1 MEDFG
6 NKKQIFN
13 SDNFTKKLIKTM
25 GFEKNQI
32 QKLIKN
38 ENNVKDIRE
47 INLKNKI
54 RTVDKI
60 EDQNIKYKN
69 SV

>member
-25 GFEKNQI
+25 GFEKDQI

-47 INLKNKI
+47 NNSKNKK
-54 RTVDKI
+54 RSVEKI
-60 EDQNIKYKN
+60 EDQNMKFKN
-69 SV
+69 SA